1 MTLCPL
7 RFLAELCSCGTDR
20 HSFVRE
26 NTHAEDPS
34 QVVAGSVL
42 FRKDAL
48 RPRAPGLLEVVG
60 DDPVARTTIPS
71 LCNRLGYFYEIIDE
85 AQSRWRLLIEKTT

>member
-1 MTLCPL
+1 MVVRMEPKRSIDT
-7 RFLAELCSCGTDR
+7 RGTFSPYPEMDAR
-20 HSFVRE
+20 
-26 NTHAEDPS
+26 
-34 QVVAGSVL
+34 
-42 FRKDAL
+42 DAL
-48 RPRAPGLLEVVG
+48 KALAKGEVLEVVG